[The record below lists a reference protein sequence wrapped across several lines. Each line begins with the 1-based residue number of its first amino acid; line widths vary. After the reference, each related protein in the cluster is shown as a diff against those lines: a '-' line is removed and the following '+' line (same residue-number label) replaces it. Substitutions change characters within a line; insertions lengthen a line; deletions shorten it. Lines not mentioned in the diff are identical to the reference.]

1 MRFLSNKI
9 PNSTAPKIVPVREY
23 DMPDQET
30 EMDKK
35 ILDMLNEFIAAGNA
49 LKALV
54 EEDIYVRLGA
64 TIQAVEDLQ
73 LSPEAEVNNISDE
86 DANELTGGGETD
98 LHKHAAID
106 VNITDTGGY
115 YDSTDVEGVL
125 QEVGSE
131 LVTHKADTMP
141 HQVQNLQTGKTYRY
155 GLRVTAEGQPQIIYE
170 EVV

>member
-1 MRFLSNKI
+1 MRFLENKI

-35 ILDMLNEFIAAGNA
+35 ILRMLNEFIAEGNA

-73 LSPEAEVNNISDE
+73 LESA
-86 DANELTGGGETD
+86 
-98 LHKHAAID
+98 
-106 VNITDTGGY
+106 
-115 YDSTDVEGVL
+115 
-125 QEVGSE
+125 
-131 LVTHKADTMP
+131 MP
-141 HQVQNLQTGKTYRY
+141 YQFINLKTGKKYRY
-155 GLRVTAEGQPQIIYE
+155 SRQVSVDGIPQIISE